1 MCDKKKC
8 SLIGLTM
15 GILMSVMVIVFF
27 LMYTTFTSLFSS
39 LDLSHIYAYQITRLK
54 MVNIYVNIIRFC
66 FYAALLVA
74 GIYVIK
80 SLTMYRKNHRKI
92 YLTTTIIGL
101 VTLTSLILCLNF
113 MVTLHN
119 LGLFTHDLNTTQIS
133 ELRVKYDYIVSLI
146 TQSSGFASLLSR
158 AKLFVIS
165 GLIGFSNLALHAIYL
180 LESAHHVVL
189 ESDDLKLS
197 MTRIE
202 KLLKQDEKIKIDRH
216 TFKPAAT
223 SEADAKTIEFASLK
237 DVPHYYEP
245 RPSFAYRQ
253 SEASQAPVRVMKK
266 SVVAVIVSIGIVLS
280 CMGGYAAYD
289 KYFNYINLD
298 LISGLT
304 FAYAGESGN
313 GYITNFTTNIAYND
327 NPDVQAFMK
336 SVKYHY
342 DTRQNLSNGDEIT
355 VSATYNKELAKRRRI
370 HILKDSKTYKVSG
383 LVYRFADG
391 NHVTKAIQKAIKSDA
406 KEAFDKAFIGRYHNA
421 SSYSYDFESLWF
433 AKGNKK
439 SLEGDYAIGVFRV
452 TCSYKAFYFIP
463 RTISYDLYTYVG
475 GVNSNYTRVKSSV
488 NYRTPENRI
497 YSAGNVFDEDT
508 VKTKLQKYFPD
519 TTLSKIA

>member
-66 FYAALLVA
+66 FYASLLVA

-202 KLLKQDEKIKIDRH
+202 KLLKQDEKIKIDH
-216 TFKPAAT
+216 HLIVDQYGDLNIVDEKASSCAQVITSLYQSVEDDYTLSKEAA
-223 SEADAKTIEFASLK
+223 SCL
-237 DVPHYYEP
+237 YL
-245 RPSFAYRQ
+245 
-253 SEASQAPVRVMKK
+253 
-266 SVVAVIVSIGIVLS
+266 GIVGDSNRFL
-280 CMGGYAAYD
+280 YRNTDERTFQAASTLLKHGVDIEALYKRLYLRPERD
-289 KYFNYINLD
+289 LQVTKFILNNYQVENKV
-298 LISGLT
+298 
-304 FAYAGESGN
+304 AY
-313 GYITNFTTNIAYND
+313 Y
-327 NPDVQAFMK
+327 
-336 SVKYHY
+336 
-342 DTRQNLSNGDEIT
+342 
-355 VSATYNKELAKRRRI
+355 
-370 HILKDSKTYKVSG
+370 ILKDEDLQTLQIS
-383 LVYRFADG
+383 R
-391 NHVTKAIQKAIKSDA
+391 
-406 KEAFDKAFIGRYHNA
+406 E
-421 SSYSYDFESLWF
+421 
-433 AKGNKK
+433 
-439 SLEGDYAIGVFRV
+439 EG
-452 TCSYKAFYFIP
+452 
-463 RTISYDLYTYVG
+463 
-475 GVNSNYTRVKSSV
+475 SNYVNTLANIEEFAIWVAVTENTKDHNVRVSIRSREV
-488 NYRTPENRI
+488 PINTI
-497 YSAGNVFDEDT
+497 ASAFHGGGHA
-508 VKTKLQKYFPD
+508 LASGA
-519 TTLSKIA
+519 TLSSFEELPALIKALGEAAASYQKDE